1 MNHHAADMTEK
12 KRFVSVWVAIE
23 DTPQEAASMRAR
35 SDLMM
40 NLAEVIR
47 QQGMTQAQA
56 ASLFGVTQPRISDLM
71 RGKVNLFSLD
81 TLMDMASTAGMSPV
95 VKVSKP
101 KLGRRRAV
109 PRRRTAEAA

>member
-1 MNHHAADMTEK
+1 MTEK
-12 KRFVSVWVAIE
+12 KRFASVWDAIE

-40 NLAEVIR
+40 NLTEVIR

-81 TLMDMASTAGMSPV
+81 TLIDMAATAGMAPT
-95 VKVSKP
+95 VKVSMP
-101 KLGRRRAV
+101 KVTPAKRAVRRA
-109 PRRRTAEAA
+109 PAHA